1 MAATTTKLQDLA
13 YKVRFFSTLHDVV
26 DRASR
31 NDKVRGATDLLAALP
46 PTTPNWITDKF
57 TIALEQYRSDV
68 YEPLKEFL
76 QCYAKFKQF
85 AETERK
91 SSRVN
96 VTREEV
102 ANLSSLVDK
111 AISDLSKYEDKFI
124 DEKIKTSSSSSSS
137 SSSDIFR
144 RSSSSSDETT
154 RVGSMVKKRLSE
166 IERRIGDRLDK
177 DKRLNVDEIRAVIR
191 KLSADISSLDSS
203 LSQGTHNDPVNM
215 YTGSLPNLAKVLDTV
230 LSVLDAASQSDQFDS
245 NKTSPD
251 DFLKYQESKPSWLVD
266 GAVMKQI
273 NPFETLVS
281 ITAMYDRLG
290 QPMLGAIDAGI
301 QVVAAL
307 QKSAMLD
314 TKDEARKL
322 NLQKV
327 MDMLTDLS
335 AQLLMAPMSGK
346 KAKQLDEFGLAM
358 QSSILQSGEKVS
370 LKPRQPAASSSS
382 INKISGNDQPSSSGG
397 PGSSATGFMYRRLD
411 KQRLNAYVTQLESFK
426 KAVDSE
432 RLLDHLSNLSERLSK
447 RMTELEAQLDAA
459 VKDADPTRSDFLK
472 RTLSDAKTLAMT
484 GFCRSARRTIGG
496 YVAMHVG
503 FLVKKHRDA
512 IEYINYWHAMADAGI
527 MTDEDAMKDIKRYQD
542 TRKEIVVT
550 AKAKLNEEATA
561 KVRAALETSAG
572 SKATN
577 AHIGLSEKQGTEVDE
592 AFTRLLVWIGDQADR
607 VADLYARGAPTLV
620 QSLLDPQF
628 LTIYALKLLRLM
640 GAWLALRIAG
650 RVFQGMYDDRVY
662 SRDEQ
667 PPQPIVFVGMFV
679 GIDVALNLVLATAL
693 VFAKYLFKTVDNQF
707 PVDGHLLS
715 LWGFDYLVSTV
726 VVVVIAIIIGQIIR
740 RKKYFRYKYEGDRG
754 IRAMQQMVMY
764 IYCIMLFVPFFRLA
778 NG

>member
-13 YKVRFFSTLHDVV
+13 YKVRYFSTLHDVM

-31 NDKVRGATDLLAALP
+31 QDKVRGATELI
-46 PTTPNWITDKF
+46 TTLSPSKANWIHDKF
-57 TIALEQYRSDV
+57 TSALDQYRADLH
-68 YEPLKEFL
+68 EPLSDFLKCYNEFKSW
-76 QCYAKFKQF
+76 ADI
-85 AETERK
+85 ERK

-102 ANLSSLVDK
+102 EAVLSLVDK
-111 AISDLSKYEDKFI
+111 TIAELSKYDDIPTHKRI
-124 DEKIKTSSSSSSS
+124 PND
-137 SSSDIFR
+137 SSSDDNR
-144 RSSSSSDETT
+144 RSRGDETI
-154 RVGSMVKKRLSE
+154 RLGRIVKKKLADV
-166 IERRIGDRLDK
+166 ERRVGDRLDK
-177 DKRLNVDEIRAVIR
+177 DKRLNVDQIRAEIR
-191 KLSADISSLDSS
+191 KLNAKIAALDSS
-203 LSQGTHNDPVNM
+203 ITQETQNEPVSM
-215 YTGSLPNLAKVLDTV
+215 FTSSLPSLS
-230 LSVLDAASQSDQFDS
+230 SVLQESINMLESASSTEMFDS

-251 DFLKYQESKPSWLVD
+251 DFLKYQESKPTWLPQN
-266 GAVMKQI
+266 AQMQRI
-273 NPFETLVS
+273 NPFDQLVTLN
-281 ITAMYDRLG
+281 TMYDRLG
-290 QPMLGAIDAGI
+290 QPMLGAIDEGGK
-301 QVVAAL
+301 VVAAL

-314 TKDEARKL
+314 TKDDTRKR
-322 NLQKV
+322 NLQTV

-335 AQLLMAPMSGK
+335 AQLLLAPLSGK
-346 KAKQLDEFGLAM
+346 KAKQLDEFVLAVNTM
-358 QSSILQSGEKVS
+358 SSILQSGDKVT
-370 LKPRQPAASSSS
+370 LKQKQGASSSS
-382 INKISGNDQPSSSGG
+382 GYSNNKTPGDSGSSPSSSDG
-397 PGSSATGFMYRRLD
+397 PGSSAAGFMYRRLD
-411 KQRLNAYVTQLESFK
+411 KQRLKAYVTQLESFK

-432 RLLDHLSNLSERLSK
+432 RLLDHLSNLSERLTA

-459 VKDADPTRSDFLK
+459 LKDSDPTRSDYLK
-472 RTLSDAKTLAMT
+472 RTLSDAKMLAMT

-512 IEYINYWHAMADAGI
+512 IDYINYWHAMADAGI
-527 MTDEDAMKDIKRYQD
+527 MTDEDAMKDIKLYQD

-550 AKAKLNEEATA
+550 AKAKLMDEATT
-561 KVRAALETSAG
+561 KVRAALDTSAG

-577 AHIGLSEKQGTEVDE
+577 AHIGLNEKQATEVDE

-607 VADLYARGAPTLV
+607 VADLYARGAPTLLE
-620 QSLLDPQF
+620 SLLDMQF
-628 LTIYALKLLRLM
+628 ITIYALKLLRLM

-650 RVFQGMYDDRVY
+650 RVFQGMYDERVY

-667 PPQPIVFVGMFV
+667 PPQPITFVGMFV
-679 GIDVALNLVLATAL
+679 GIDVALNLVLATVL

-715 LWGFDYLVSTV
+715 LWAFDYVVSTV
-726 VVVVIAIIIGQIIR
+726 VVAVIAIIIGQIIR

-764 IYCIMLFVPFFRLA
+764 VYCIMLFVPFFRLA